1 MQKIEIADHKDLNR
15 DPAIQNN
22 SLQEDEIGVGSAAKN
37 GHSSK
42 RYARQPIYNKE
53 NDARYEEI
61 AEWCMPEVVISHA

>member
-42 RYARQPIYNKE
+42 RFARQPIDNK
-53 NDARYEEI
+53 
-61 AEWCMPEVVISHA
+61 